1 MSRTRRL
8 MPYTWNTTGS
18 VINGSGFLGF
28 LRHGAHLALIKP
40 GAVWAASAT
49 PGYRI
54 FNTKSRGIHN
64 GFRAWTDTVAGI
76 WMVCSSTLTRRPGAG
91 QSGTPKHQHPRGGY
105 HPGVTGPVWRPG
117 PLRGVSGGP
126 GYSVVLG
133 LAAQH
138 SSQTQLRPYA

>member
-1 MSRTRRL
+1 MGEPFGQCTRTSAGGSAMSRTRRL

-64 GFRAWTDTVAGI
+64 GFRAWTDAVAGI
-76 WMVCSSTLTRRPGAG
+76 WMVCRPGAG
-91 QSGTPKHQHPRGGY
+91 QSGTPKHQHPRRAST
-105 HPGVTGPVWRPG
+105 VPV
-117 PLRGVSGGP
+117 
-126 GYSVVLG
+126 
-133 LAAQH
+133 A
-138 SSQTQLRPYA
+138 